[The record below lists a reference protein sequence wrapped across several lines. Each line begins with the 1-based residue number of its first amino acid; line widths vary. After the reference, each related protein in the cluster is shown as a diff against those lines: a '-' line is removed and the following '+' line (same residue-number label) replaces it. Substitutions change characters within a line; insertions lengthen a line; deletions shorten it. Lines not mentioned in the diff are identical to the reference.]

1 MTDQPYRHTRRRSRA
16 LSLSTLSPQA
26 GDLPWWKRAL
36 VRPEPLHVD
45 AGAHGELLVA
55 RIRIAVLVLLLP
67 IPVTNLLLSHDATE
81 SLVGLWTLLVALGCA
96 IGLALLLQRDVYRP
110 WLGMASSLID
120 VSTVSSVLGVF
131 LLLDSPLTAVNSRPT
146 FECYFLAIGATALR
160 YDPRV
165 CLFAGLAAM
174 LQYLGLVVYADRHW
188 DLAQLAD
195 HGTPYGRFDWATQIA
210 RLILLGV
217 AALLA
222 TAIVLRSQALRR
234 LSRCDRL
241 TGLPNR
247 SYFDEQMDAILA
259 RTRRLG
265 TSLAVAM
272 IDVDHFKRYND
283 SHGHAAGDVALR
295 AVALCIQNAVRD
307 GDLVVRY
314 GGEEFVAVLP
324 SMGAEAAHARLEE
337 IRRAVEDLAIPL
349 PRQSGAARITI
360 SAGIAS
366 YGADGTQAEDLLD
379 RADARLFEA
388 KQGGRNRVVSVS
400 GGEGRTWNPRPGV
413 VS

>member
-1 MTDQPYRHTRRRSRA
+1 MAAPPYRHSRRRSRA
-16 LSLSTLSPQA
+16 ISLPGLLPQA
-26 GDLPWWKRAL
+26 EDMPWWKRAL
-36 VRPEPLHVD
+36 ARPEPLHLD

-55 RIRIAVLVLLLP
+55 RIRIVLLALLLP
-67 IPVTNLLLSHDATE
+67 IPVANLMVSGEAAE
-81 SLVGLWTLLVALGCA
+81 SLVGLLTLLAALALALG
-96 IGLALLLQRDVYRP
+96 LAVLLQRDVYRP
-110 WLGMASSLID
+110 WLGMVSSLID
-120 VSTVSSVLGVF
+120 VCAVSSALGVF
-131 LLLDSPLTAVNSRPT
+131 LLLDAPLTTVNSRPT

-165 CLFAGLAAM
+165 CLLAGLVAI

-188 DLAQLAD
+188 DLERLAAQGND
-195 HGTPYGRFDWATQIA
+195 YGRFDWATQVS
-210 RLILLGV
+210 RLILLGA

-222 TAIVLRSQALRR
+222 TVIVLRSQALRR
-234 LSRCDRL
+234 QSRSDRL

-247 SYFDEQMDAILA
+247 SYFDEQMDAVLA
-259 RTRRLG
+259 RARRQG

-283 SHGHAAGDVALR
+283 SHGHAAGDLALQAVARCIQQALR
-295 AVALCIQNAVRD
+295 E

-324 SMGAEAAHARLEE
+324 GIGAEAAQARLEE

-349 PRQSGAARITI
+349 PRQSSAARITI
-360 SAGIAS
+360 SAGIAV
-366 YGADGTQAEDLLD
+366 YGPDGTQAEDLLD

-388 KQGGRNRVVSVS
+388 KQRGRNRVIAVL
-400 GGEGRTWNPRPGV
+400 GGEGRTWDPRPEAA
-413 VS
+413 S